1 MSVYEVK
8 SVSDEPRAWTS
19 SHGGNFFSY
28 TVDLECDGVKEMG
41 VEWNKKDTSP
51 APTVGESVA
60 GHIEEGKY
68 GDKFKIDY
76 EATKEL
82 GGNRGS
88 SETSTA
94 AGGNSKGGWQPE
106 SERDPER
113 AARILRQHSQS
124 AALSY
129 LATVKG
135 DFKFWAEG
143 ELSTTFLDN
152 ALKPLIDWF
161 DADVLGQTAKQAVGT
176 EKSESAVPPFSS
188 ASSQPAD
195 EHQWFCKL
203 LETAGLGFGSAS
215 KLATFILEKLSPEQ
229 IKKADNGLSDLD
241 TMAKTLGQLE
251 SVFRQT
257 TGEVL
262 VDEDPDSDLPF

>member
-1 MSVYEVK
+1 MPVYEVK
-8 SVSDEPRAWTS
+8 SVIGEPRAWTS
-19 SHGGNFFSY
+19 SHGGNFLSY
-28 TVDLECDGVKEMG
+28 KVDLECDGVKEMG
-41 VEWNKKDTSP
+41 IEWNKKDTSP
-51 APTVGESVA
+51 APSVGEQVA
-60 GHIEEGKY
+60 GIIEEGKY

-82 GGNRGS
+82 GGNGGS

-124 AALSY
+124 MAVQAAVGAGY
-129 LATVKG
+129 
-135 DFKFWAEG
+135 FQG
-143 ELSTTFLDN
+143 EITITKLQDDL
-152 ALKPLIDWF
+152 LPLIDWF
-161 DADVLGQTAKQAVGT
+161 DADVLGQTAKQTQG
-176 EKSESAVPPFSS
+176 SAAPAKEGAPPPAS
-188 ASSQPAD
+188 ASPGSVSQPAD

-262 VDEDPDSDLPF
+262 VDEDPDDSIPF